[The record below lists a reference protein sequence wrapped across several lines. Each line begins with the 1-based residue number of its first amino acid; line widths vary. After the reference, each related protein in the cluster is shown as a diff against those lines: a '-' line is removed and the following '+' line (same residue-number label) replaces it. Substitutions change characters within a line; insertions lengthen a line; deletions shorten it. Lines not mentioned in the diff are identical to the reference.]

1 MAIVRNCHN
10 MKLKVGMVE
19 HINHVNFNVVPAC
32 KYMY

>member
-10 MKLKVGMVE
+10 MKLKVGMVN
-19 HINHVNFNVVPAC
+19 HINFNVVPAC